1 MRYLGKTSILVVL
14 VVIVSACSIVI
25 SIGALGTSTATTG
38 VALESKEIWDV
49 SIDNLSTIA
58 INNEEVVVRSEPSFD
73 GMSIEYSVSFA
84 NVGDFGRFQF
94 TVKNSGTLDAKIK
107 DIKITGLGIYQ
118 PYINVSIEG
127 LKKNDIIKAE
137 SVSDPIVVV
146 TTYNKQ
152 YYGDELIPIG
162 VKLDKVGITVV
173 VEK

>member
-1 MRYLGKTSILVVL
+1 
-14 VVIVSACSIVI
+14 
-25 SIGALGTSTATTG
+25 
-38 VALESKEIWDV
+38 
-49 SIDNLSTIA
+49 
-58 INNEEVVVRSEPSFD
+58 
-73 GMSIEYSVSFA
+73 MSIEYSVSFA